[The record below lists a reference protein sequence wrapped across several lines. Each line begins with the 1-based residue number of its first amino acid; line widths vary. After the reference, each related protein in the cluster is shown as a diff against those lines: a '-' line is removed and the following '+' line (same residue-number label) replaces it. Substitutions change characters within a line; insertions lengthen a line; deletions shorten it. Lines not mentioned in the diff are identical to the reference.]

1 MLATNS
7 DARAQGSKELMKACR
22 DLVAFWSLVRL
33 TRRIHRAC
41 IGCCNH
47 LRTIDIII
55 VDKRKLLFWSL
66 TNILANLGLPS
77 FDTLMANATVSYAGL
92 CTSCTNS
99 LVMHLRQLSLFS
111 DLCSFLLYIFYFS
124 FCVFMCVCA
133 FMSFLLSVVLYAL
146 LPELKGKK

>member
-1 MLATNS
+1 
-7 DARAQGSKELMKACR
+7 
-22 DLVAFWSLVRL
+22 
-33 TRRIHRAC
+33 
-41 IGCCNH
+41 
-47 LRTIDIII
+47 
-55 VDKRKLLFWSL
+55 
-66 TNILANLGLPS
+66 LANLGLPS

-124 FCVFMCVCA
+124 FCVFMCVYA